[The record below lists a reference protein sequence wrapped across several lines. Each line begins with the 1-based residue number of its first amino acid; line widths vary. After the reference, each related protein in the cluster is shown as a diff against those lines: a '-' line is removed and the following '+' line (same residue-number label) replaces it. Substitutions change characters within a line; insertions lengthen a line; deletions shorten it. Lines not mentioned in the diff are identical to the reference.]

1 MTKTKETNELRSS
14 LKKLEELTEWFQEK
28 DIDLDVGLKKLKEG
42 IDIIKSCR
50 SKIKEIE
57 NEFIEIKK
65 DLIEENE
72 ETINQVTYN

>member
-1 MTKTKETNELRSS
+1 MTKAKETNELKSS

-42 IDIIKSCR
+42 IEIIKTCR

-57 NEFIEIKK
+57 NEFVEIKK
-65 DLIEENE
+65 NLVEDNE
-72 ETINQVTYN
+72 DSASTITYN